1 MTAKPV
7 TADIPLSFVITT
19 YNVRPYIERCL
30 TSLAACAR
38 AGDRVILVDDGST
51 DGTAEEIHALMEQS
65 GFAPGVTLTPVLLGS
80 NTMGGV
86 GIAGNVGLYE
96 ALSDPDCEAV
106 FFVDG
111 DDWLVPAG
119 FTACRRAFA
128 TTRPDILLGNYR
140 EYDEG
145 LDSYRNPADSKLW
158 LRRAQQRGED
168 HIAKRDLALAMI
180 AVPWRKF
187 YRADFLRRHD
197 LRFPEGDFF
206 FEDNPFHW
214 EICLKAASIAFCDQV
229 LCQHRIN
236 RPGQTMASTGIE
248 LAAFFD
254 HYATIQ
260 ASLPSPAEPEL
271 EAAALRWLLNN
282 MSWHVERLRSP
293 AQWPY
298 ADRAARILASIP
310 ETVWQAIEPHFAK
323 SAILPAAAALRR
335 GDISGVANS
344 WLLAEQGR
352 TLSGLQQEVDNLT
365 EQVTG
370 LTLGMNDALR
380 PAIAQTADQVSA
392 LFEVQQFQALTSTW
406 TPPPESA

>member
-1 MTAKPV
+1 MTALPM
-7 TADIPLSFVITT
+7 TDDIPLSFIVTT
-19 YNVRPYIERCL
+19 YNVRPYIGRCL
-30 TSLAACAR
+30 VSLAACAR
-38 AGDRVILVDDGST
+38 AGDRIILVDDGST
-51 DGTAEEIHALMEQS
+51 DGTSEDIHMLMEQS
-65 GFAPGVTLTPVLLGS
+65 RFAPGITLTTVLLGS

-86 GIAGNVGLYE
+86 GIAGNVGLHE

-111 DDWLVPAG
+111 DDWLVPEG
-119 FTACRRAFA
+119 FAACRRAFTA
-128 TTRPDILLGNYR
+128 TGPDILLGNYR
-140 EYDEG
+140 EYNEG
-145 LDSYRNPADSKLW
+145 LHSYHSPADSKLW
-158 LRRAQQRGED
+158 LRQAQLRGSD
-168 HIAKRDLALAMI
+168 HIARRDLALTMI

-187 YRADFLRRHD
+187 YRADFLRRHG

-214 EICLKAASIAFCDQV
+214 EVCLKAASIAFCNQV
-229 LCQHRIN
+229 LCQHRVN

-248 LAAFFD
+248 LMAFFD

-260 ASLPSPAEPEL
+260 ACLPPPVEPEL
-271 EAAALRWLLNN
+271 EMAALRWLLNN
-282 MSWHVERLRSP
+282 MSWHIERLRSP

-298 ADRAARILASIP
+298 ADRAAQVLASVP

-352 TLSGLQQEVDNLT
+352 TLSELQQEVDNLA
-365 EQVTG
+365 EQVTD
-370 LTLGMNDALR
+370 LTFGINDMLR
-380 PAIAQTADQVSA
+380 PAIAKTADQVSA
-392 LFEVQQFQALTSTW
+392 LFEVQQFKALTSTW
-406 TPPPESA
+406 AHPPKSA

>member
-1 MTAKPV
+1 MTAKSAIP
-7 TADIPLSFVITT
+7 DISLSFIVTT

-38 AGDRVILVDDGST
+38 AGDRIILVDDGST
-51 DGTAEEIHALMEQS
+51 DGTAEEIHILIDKS
-65 GFAPGVTLTPVLLGS
+65 KFAAGVTLTPVLLGC

-86 GIAGNVGLYE
+86 GIAGNVGLHE
-96 ALSDPDCEAV
+96 ALSDPECEAV

-111 DDWLVPAG
+111 DDWLVPSG
-119 FTACRRAFA
+119 FAACRRAFA
-128 TTRPDILLGNYR
+128 ATQPDILLGNYR

-145 LDSYRNPADSKLW
+145 LNRYRSPADSRLW
-158 LRRAQQRGED
+158 LRSSQRQKTD

-187 YRADFLRRHD
+187 YRADFLRRHN

-214 EICLKAASIAFCDQV
+214 EVCLKAASIAFCDQV

-254 HYATIQ
+254 HYNTII
-260 ASLPSPAEPEL
+260 ANLPSPAEPDL
-271 EAAALRWLLNN
+271 ESAALRWLLNN

-298 ADRAARILASIP
+298 ADQAAQVLASVP
-310 ETVWQAIEPHFAK
+310 EPVWAAVQSHF
-323 SAILPAAAALRR
+323 SGNNIHAAALRR
-335 GDISGVANS
+335 GDISGVANN
-344 WLLAEQGR
+344 WLLAEQSR
-352 TLSGLQQEVDNLT
+352 TLLELQQKVDHLAD
-365 EQVTG
+365 QVTDIA
-370 LTLGMNDALR
+370 TDIDHALR

-392 LFEVQQFQALTSTW
+392 LFEVQQFQALTSPLNGHTKS
-406 TPPPESA
+406 T